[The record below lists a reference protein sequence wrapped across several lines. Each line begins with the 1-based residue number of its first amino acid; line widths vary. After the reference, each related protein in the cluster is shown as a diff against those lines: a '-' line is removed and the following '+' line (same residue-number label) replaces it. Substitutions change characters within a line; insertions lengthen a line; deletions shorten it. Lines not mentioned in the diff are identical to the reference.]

1 MIEQRQV
8 PRHKSF
14 LRGIVSFSDT
24 NCTLDC
30 TVRDISQTGMRLK
43 FDSTPPIIAEYLDL
57 NIPIKGKTYRGKVVW
72 SKGNEIGITLE
83 NNIGVIASRA
93 GDTTDTSDS
102 SEEELSV
109 RVSRLEAEIN
119 SLKQIIKHLKNGAEK
134 PDAA

>member
-30 TVRDISQTGMRLK
+30 TVRDISQMGMRLK

-57 NIPIKGKTYRGKVVW
+57 NIPIKGKTYRGRVVW

-102 SEEELSV
+102 SEEELSI

>member
-30 TVRDISQTGMRLK
+30 TIRDISQTGMRLK

-57 NIPIKGKTYRGKVVW
+57 NIPIKGKTYRGRVVW

-102 SEEELSV
+102 SEEELSI